1 MSKNL
6 INQLIFFDIIFLK
19 VMNGVKVMDTTKK
32 EKSKTKN
39 KINKNKK
46 INKDMKKDEILDNV
60 AKFKDKKKFNESKVI
75 ILLMRIIVVV
85 LLIII
90 IIFASKF
97 ISYNIDKTINN
108 SINKSIENTNDEKNS
123 VDKTNKNNED
133 KCLDKVS
140 DTAETEAKE
149 ILDKLFKNETVRHLI
164 DNPGITYCGDTDD
177 NKRYTNKDLG
187 LDYEEDGLGLY
198 KCISFNTFEE
208 LTNYF
213 KTFFTDNFYRD
224 KLENQSY
231 STTEYIFLNDGSI
244 RYRFY
249 EKDGSLYMAMSGKG
263 SNVSKSNLLNVKYN
277 IKEALLD
284 KISANVE
291 ATWQASS
298 DDFPWVEKIDIEVVK
313 NNNIW
318 KINKYDVLDD

>member
-19 VMNGVKVMDTTKK
+19 EMNGAKVMDTTKK

-60 AKFKDKKKFNESKVI
+60 AKFKDKKKFNETKVI

-97 ISYNIDKTINN
+97 ISYNTDKTIN
-108 SINKSIENTNDEKNS
+108 NS

-187 LDYEEDGLGLY
+187 LDYEEDGLY

-213 KTFFTDNFYRD
+213 KTFFTDNFYSD
-224 KLENQSY
+224 KLENQTY

-263 SNVSKSNLLNVKYN
+263 SNVNKSNLLNVKYN

-298 DDFPWVEKIDIEVVK
+298 DDFHWVEKIDIEVVK